1 MTGILDTN
9 IWVAVVVKVALVL
22 AVMLPGALVVIFG
35 ELKISAHM
43 QSRIGPYFA
52 GGRWGWAQPLA
63 DGLKF
68 MQKEDLV
75 PAAADAR
82 VYRLAPYI
90 VLMGTL
96 ATFVIIPFGPDL
108 VPENL
113 DLGIFYLLAVSSL
126 STLGVLMAG
135 WSSGNKYSLIGGSR
149 AAAQLIAYELPLVL
163 AVVGVAIQAGTLS
176 LNGIVDAQGSWAW
189 FGLEGGWVEVLN
201 LVPPYLVLQFIGF
214 AVFVT
219 AALAELS
226 RIPFDM
232 PIAESELT
240 MGYLTEYSGL
250 RFTMF
255 FLGEYAGMVSLAAVA
270 STLFLGGYWLPFVS
284 EDVLNFLGP
293 IVLLTK
299 VLLLSFVFIWMRWT
313 FPRLREDQLQTIA
326 WKWLIP
332 AALVNIVLTATFKV
346 LSEVVW

>member
-1 MTGILDTN
+1 MNFWLELLI
-9 IWVAVVVKVALVL
+9 KVGLAL
-22 AVMLPGALVVIFG
+22 AIMLPVALVVIFG

-43 QSRIGPYFA
+43 QSRVGPYFA

-75 PAAADAR
+75 PADADDR
-82 VYRLAPYI
+82 VYKLAPYI

-96 ATFVIIPFGPDL
+96 ALYVVIPIGPDA
-108 VPENL
+108 VARDL
-113 DLGIFYLLAVSSL
+113 DLGVFYVLAVSSL

-135 WSSGNKYSLIGGSR
+135 WSSANKYSLIGGLR

-163 AVVGVAIQAGTLS
+163 AVIAVAVQAGSLS
-176 LNGIVDAQGSWAW
+176 LNDIVNAQASFHL
-189 FGLEGGWVEVLN
+189 FGVESILGRDVTWISSLISPFMILQIVG
-201 LVPPYLVLQFIGF
+201 LVIFLV
-214 AVFVT
+214 AS
-219 AALAELS
+219 LAELS

-255 FLGEYAGMVSLAAVA
+255 FLGEYAGLVSMAAIA
-270 STLFLGGYWLPFVS
+270 ATLFMGGYSFPGVS

-293 IVLLTK
+293 VI
-299 VLLLSFVFIWMRWT
+299 LLSKVMFIAFVFIWLRWT

-332 AALVNIVLTATFKV
+332 AGLINIVATAIFKV
-346 LSEVVW
+346 AF

>member
-1 MTGILDTN
+1 VNFWLL
-9 IWVAVVVKVALVL
+9 VVVKVLVVAG
-22 AVMLPGALVVIFG
+22 AVMLPGALLVIFG

-52 GGRWGWAQPLA
+52 GGRFGWAQPLA

-90 VLMGTL
+90 VLISTV
-96 ATFVIIPFGPDL
+96 AIYVIIPFGPDL
-108 VPENL
+108 TASDL
-113 DLGIFYLLAVSSL
+113 DLGVFFLLAVSSL

-135 WSSGNKYSLIGGSR
+135 WSSGNKYSLMGGLR
-149 AAAQLIAYELPLVL
+149 AAAQLIAYELPMVL
-163 AVVGVAIQAGTLS
+163 AVVAVAVQAGTLS
-176 LNGIVDAQGSWAW
+176 LGGIVQAQAHTEL
-189 FGLEGGWVEVLN
+189 FGANIHL
-201 LVPPYLVLQFIGF
+201 PYLITGQLLGF
-214 AVFVT
+214 LIFTT
-219 AALAELS
+219 ASLAELA

-255 FLGEYAGMVSLAAVA
+255 FLGEYAGMVAFTAIAA
-270 STLFLGGYWLPFVS
+270 TLYLGGWWLPGLSPEADYMNV
-284 EDVLNFLGP
+284 VGP
-293 IVLLTK
+293 IVLVTK
-299 VLLLSFVFIWMRWT
+299 VLLLSFLFIWFRWT
-313 FPRLREDQLQTIA
+313 WPRLREDQLQTLA

-332 AALVNIVLTATFKV
+332 LSLVNIVGTAFFKV
-346 LSEVVW
+346 IL

>member
-1 MTGILDTN
+1 MNFWLEL
-9 IWVAVVVKVALVL
+9 VVKVVAIL
-22 AVMLPGALVVIFG
+22 AVMLPAALLVIFG
-35 ELKISAHM
+35 ELKISAHI

-75 PAAADAR
+75 PAAADST
-82 VYRLAPYI
+82 VYKLAPYV

-113 DLGIFYLLAVSSL
+113 DLGVFYLLAVSSIT
-126 STLGVLMAG
+126 TLGVLMAG
-135 WSSGNKYSLIGGSR
+135 WASGNKYSLIGGLR

-163 AVVGVAIQAGTLS
+163 AAVAVAVQAGTLS
-176 LNGIVDAQGSWAW
+176 LVGIVEAQAATEI
-189 FGLEGGWVEVLN
+189 F
-201 LVPPYLVLQFIGF
+201 GF
-214 AVFVT
+214 AVPLPYLFTGQIVGFGIFLV
-219 AALAELS
+219 AGLAELS

-240 MGYLTEYSGL
+240 MGYLTEYSGI

-255 FLGEYAGMVSLAAVA
+255 FLGEYAGMISLSAIAA
-270 STLFLGGYWLPFVS
+270 TLYLGGYYFPWVSEETLNFIGPFV
-284 EDVLNFLGP
+284 LLG
-293 IVLLTK
+293 K
-299 VLLLSFVFIWMRWT
+299 VLLLSFLFIWLRWT
-313 FPRLREDQLQTIA
+313 FPRLREDQLQELA

-332 AALVNIVLTATFKV
+332 AALVNIVVIAFFKV
-346 LSEVVW
+346 VF